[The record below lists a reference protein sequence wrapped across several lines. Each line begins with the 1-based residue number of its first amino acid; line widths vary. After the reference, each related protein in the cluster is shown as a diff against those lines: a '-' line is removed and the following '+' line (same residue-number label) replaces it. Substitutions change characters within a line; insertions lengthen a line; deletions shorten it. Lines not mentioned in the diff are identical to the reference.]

1 MEVVA
6 ARLGVSPQ
14 FISLLENARRHPSG
28 GLVARA
34 AELFADD
41 PHYVAFLAQRM
52 PIEQKRAL
60 AESPT
65 APDYIPRELR
75 ARVWSVDGEE
85 ALLRQLLL
93 PVGWLP
99 PERDAPYYGAPSDD
113 VAPGDQSPARAIIAR
128 ITAEGSSFSPKAR
141 AWAAFHAA
149 YLTRLTRGREAALP
163 AWEAL
168 ASDLDADTSRPYGP
182 TIRRFVAM
190 QQASALH
197 ELGRAAEAE
206 AHAARAVGYAADA
219 DDPDAAACAAFTIA
233 AIRASAGDIL
243 GAAVALEE
251 AVGRTGLSSEGRAR
265 SLATL
270 ATALGDTHEYVR
282 ARDVAERAAP
292 LLRTTS
298 LDLPTPERSAML
310 LATQAVGAEAFAE
323 QGDLDTAD
331 VWLNRARSLRPRA
344 TADAATDMRLTV
356 AASLLFIKRRRPGMA
371 RRRVA
376 ELLADGDA
384 TTHDSRRALRIEG
397 IAAMRAGDYP
407 AAHAAATRVLDGPTT
422 GVAIQDIAAAGW
434 ALLTRC
440 EAYLLEGAASD
451 AAAALSDLNGRVAAA
466 CAGAPAIQD
475 AAALVGLRADMA
487 TLATRLDGG

>member
-1 MEVVA
+1 
-6 ARLGVSPQ
+6 
-14 FISLLENARRHPSG
+14 
-28 GLVARA
+28 
-34 AELFADD
+34 
-41 PHYVAFLAQRM
+41 
-52 PIEQKRAL
+52 
-60 AESPT
+60 
-65 APDYIPRELR
+65 
-75 ARVWSVDGEE
+75 
-85 ALLRQLLL
+85 
-93 PVGWLP
+93 
-99 PERDAPYYGAPSDD
+99 
-113 VAPGDQSPARAIIAR
+113 
-128 ITAEGSSFSPKAR
+128 
-141 AWAAFHAA
+141 
-149 YLTRLTRGREAALP
+149 
-163 AWEAL
+163 
-168 ASDLDADTSRPYGP
+168 
-182 TIRRFVAM
+182 
-190 QQASALH
+190 
-197 ELGRAAEAE
+197 
-206 AHAARAVGYAADA
+206 
-219 DDPDAAACAAFTIA
+219 
-233 AIRASAGDIL
+233 
-243 GAAVALEE
+243 VALEE